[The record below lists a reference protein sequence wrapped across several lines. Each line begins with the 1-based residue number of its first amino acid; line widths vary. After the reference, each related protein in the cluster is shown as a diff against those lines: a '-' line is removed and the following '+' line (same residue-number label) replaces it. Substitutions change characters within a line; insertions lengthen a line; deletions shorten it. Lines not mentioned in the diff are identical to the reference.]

1 MGKSLTPKK
10 AKDRVAKPLE
20 AKRAALSSMT
30 LSISA
35 MKPLFFVTAIR
46 LGWKGPVGADTQAYL
61 YYAELITALKVLYYW
76 PRVDVVAPILCCT
89 LAY

>member
-30 LSISA
+30 LSVSA

-46 LGWKGPVGADTQAYL
+46 LGWKGPGRDRHPSLFVQRISD
-61 YYAELITALKVLYYW
+61 K
-76 PRVDVVAPILCCT
+76 ILS
-89 LAY
+89 